1 MLKNELSLELST
13 LIKGG
18 NQQNNSTDVAPNKLT
33 RNDNFSVNRR
43 GRKKVLNEATYLAH
57 RLSRALS
64 NIPGKENLK
73 SSEERND
80 TSYLQE
86 NKKEGK

>member
-18 NQQNNSTDVAPNKLT
+18 NQQQNSIDIGTNKLT
-33 RNDNFSVNRR
+33 RDDNFSVNRM

-64 NIPGKENLK
+64 NIPGKENPK
-73 SSEERND
+73 SSEDGND
-80 TSYLQE
+80 TSYIEE
-86 NKKEGK
+86 NKREGK